1 MRGPRKTGA
10 PRCAN
15 FKIVCDPMRG
25 GQRTFCQKS
34 APKRKRSH
42 ISGSFLTWASAAD
55 ASQPLGSR
63 GEGCLVHHD
72 FVQRSK
78 IRRADDARHLGGS
91 VTSCLR
97 DLLVRPKRIFQDR
110 EQDPIVPTM
119 VTGIGALWH
128 CSTSLPIFHCF
139 HSPTAPSMLQIV
151 FKGWLACVLV
161 IPNVPCVI
169 ERWLADRVFDP
180 ADATCEDDLTGKRG
194 TIRE

>member
-42 ISGSFLTWASAAD
+42 ISSGFTWASAAD

-63 GEGCLVHHD
+63 GEGCLVHND

-78 IRRADDARHLGGS
+78 IRRAYDARYLGGA

-97 DLLVRPKRIFQDR
+97 DLLVRLKRIFEDR

-128 CSTSLPIFHCF
+128 CSTSLLVTPYLPLLPLDHRSLNAADRI
-139 HSPTAPSMLQIV
+139 Q
-151 FKGWLACVLV
+151 GLACQ
-161 IPNVPCVI
+161 
-169 ERWLADRVFDP
+169 RAYDP
-180 ADATCEDDLTGKRG
+180 KCTMRD
-194 TIRE
+194 